1 MVEGYKIE
9 KMKKRKLLPIA
20 LICLFTLVGSLGF
33 AQGDNPQALLEKE
46 AGIDTA
52 TRWLKLTDAKNYN
65 ASWQTTAQMFKSTI
79 TPDQWATTITSVRD
93 PLGKVVSRN
102 LFHDQLTATLPGMP
116 DGRYLVL
123 RYVTR
128 FANKTHAVESI
139 TLMTE
144 SDGTWWVAGYFIK

>member
-1 MVEGYKIE
+1 
-9 KMKKRKLLPIA
+9 MKKKKLLSIA

-33 AQGDNPQALLEKE
+33 AQKDNRQALLEKE

-52 TRWLKLTDAKNYN
+52 TRWLKLTDAKDYN
-65 ASWQTTAQMFKSTI
+65 ASWQSAAQMFKSAVTA
-79 TPDQWATTITSVRD
+79 DQWATTITSARD
-93 PLGKVVSRN
+93 PLGKVVSRD

-128 FANKTHAVESI
+128 FANKAHAVESI
-139 TLMTE
+139 TLMKE
-144 SDGTWWVAGYFIK
+144 SDGTWRVAGYFIK